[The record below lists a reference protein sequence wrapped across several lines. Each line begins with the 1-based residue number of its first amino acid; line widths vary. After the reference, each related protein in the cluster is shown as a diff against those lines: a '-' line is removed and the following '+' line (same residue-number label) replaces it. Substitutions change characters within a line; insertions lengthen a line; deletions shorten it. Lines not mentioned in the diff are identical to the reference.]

1 MSKAPSSL
9 RFAVVAVDVVLF
21 GFKDGKLSVLLD
33 KVNRPPHY
41 TNIEA
46 CIGGVI
52 DVNETA
58 EMAIDRH
65 LGRYLPTR
73 LVHLEQLYTFSD
85 LKRDKRNRVISVGY
99 IGLASPTAVAQV
111 ESKTARWCPVS
122 ELPKLAYDHN
132 EIVNRALSRLQGRLS
147 YTNLA
152 QFLLPKHFTLTE
164 LQTVYEAVLSEEL
177 DKRNFRK
184 KIVALDM
191 VKDTGQ
197 VQEGVKNRPAA
208 LFEFKQ
214 KTLKEFSTIV

>member
-1 MSKAPSSL
+1 MPKAPSKL

-21 GFKDGKLSVLLD
+21 SFKDGKLSVLLD
-33 KVNRPPHY
+33 KVDRPPHY

-52 DVNETA
+52 EVNETA

-65 LGRYLPTR
+65 LGSYLPTR

-85 LKRDKRNRVISVGY
+85 LNRDKRNRVISVGY
-99 IGLASPTAVAQV
+99 IGLVEAGAAEQV
-111 ESKTARWCPVS
+111 VSKTARWCPVN
-122 ELPKLAYDHN
+122 ELPKLAYDHR
-132 EIVNRALSRLQGRLS
+132 EIIQKALTRLKGKLS
-147 YTNLA
+147 YTNLV

-164 LQTVYEAVLSEEL
+164 LQTVYEAVLGEEL

-184 KIVALDM
+184 KISALEI
-191 VKDTGQ
+191 VKDTGR

-214 KTLKEFSTIV
+214 KKPQEFSAII